1 MDSLL
6 EPITDTTEHPFC
18 TEMMKRLDI
27 QRKNEHFCDVILEVG
42 TGDDQA
48 RLKAHRNVLCAAS
61 PFFFNAL
68 KSDMQEKKDGV
79 IRLKDTSKAVM
90 EKVLDYLYTGQVA
103 ISKDLAYELF
113 IEADFLLIPN
123 LKALTSKFI
132 VQTLEISNCIMAYHF
147 AVKYQ
152 TEELQNGAREF
163 IFENFVAVAEAED
176 FLNLNVEE
184 MEEFIS
190 SDKIVVK
197 KEEDVFPIIVK
208 WMETNGKD
216 QDFLQ
221 LLRHVRCNFVS
232 RSYMSDVI
240 LQHPLVNANTICE
253 KFILDAMKEPSDNAD
268 ECSPSLPIR
277 DCLKMHDVIVACG
290 EKETLCYLP
299 SEGKWYEL
307 AAKLSTHDHFYYGLS
322 PFQSKLFII
331 GSCRERDGHIAECY
345 DPSRNHWTPITP
357 PNTVDRGIA
366 LVALQG
372 FLYAVGGKDRHDNV
386 FSILQKYNPDTGR
399 WQEVPPM
406 SSPRSNVCAVMD
418 GSYLYAVG
426 GMSANYD
433 YLDIVERFDPVNNTW
448 SELPS
453 ILARRA
459 FASGTAIGQKI
470 FIFGGLMR
478 APSSGDPCE
487 MYDPDTNMWSSI
499 SIAVGPRCEASAVTF
514 KGQIYVNGV
523 FRNEQGREVIS
534 LQVYDVEK
542 NEWKSCPGNVPFLNY
557 WHEITSLT
565 IPNNVL
571 AKCREI
577 SRDEILLRRMSR
589 RLGASPNFLQSLRHQ
604 IPS

>member
-1 MDSLL
+1 
-6 EPITDTTEHPFC
+6 
-18 TEMMKRLDI
+18 
-27 QRKNEHFCDVILEVG
+27 
-42 TGDDQA
+42 
-48 RLKAHRNVLCAAS
+48 
-61 PFFFNAL
+61 
-68 KSDMQEKKDGV
+68 MQEKKDGV

-123 LKALTSKFI
+123 LKALMSKFI

-152 TEELQNGAREF
+152 TEELQNGAWEF
-163 IFENFVAVAEAED
+163 ILANFVAVAEKED
-176 FLNLNVEE
+176 FLNLSVEK

-190 SDKIVVK
+190 SDKIIVTE
-197 KEEDVFPIIVK
+197 EEDVFRVIVK

-232 RSYMSDVI
+232 HSYMSDII
-240 LQHPLVNANTICE
+240 LQHPLVNSNTACE
-253 KFILDAMKEPSDNAD
+253 KFILDAMKEPSDNTD

-277 DCLKMHDVIVACG
+277 DCLKTHDVIVACG

-307 AAKLSTHDHFYYGLS
+307 AAKLSTHYSYYYGLS
-322 PFQSKLFII
+322 PFQGKLFII
-331 GSCRERDGHIAECY
+331 GACKEQDGHIAECY
-345 DPSRNHWTPITP
+345 DASHNHWTAITP
-357 PNTVDRGIA
+357 PDTVDRRTA
-366 LVALQG
+366 AVALQG
-372 FLYAVGGKDRHDNV
+372 FLYVVGGRDRRENV
-386 FSILQKYNPDTGR
+386 LNTVQKYNPDMGR
-399 WQEVPPM
+399 WQEVPPL
-406 SSPRSNVCAVMD
+406 SSPRSNVCAVTD
-418 GSYLYAVG
+418 GSYLYAIG
-426 GMSANYD
+426 GMSANYE

-448 SELPS
+448 SELPCM
-453 ILARRA
+453 LARRA
-459 FASGTAIGQKI
+459 FASGTAIGKKI

-499 SIAVGPRCEASAVTF
+499 PNTVGPRYDASAVSF

-523 FRNEQGREVIS
+523 SRNRQGRELHVMS

-542 NEWKSCPGNVPFLNY
+542 NEWKSCPGNVPFSKH

-565 IPNNVL
+565 IPSNVL

-577 SRDEILLRRMSR
+577 SRDEMQLRGISR
-589 RLGASPNFLQSLRHQ
+589 RLAASYNELQALSRQ